1 MRVLISADMEG
12 LTGVTCPEDCEYGAP
27 RWESARHLMMSDV
40 NAAVAGF
47 FDAGATE
54 VIVND
59 SHSNKRNLILS
70 ELDSRASAIIGTHK
84 EWGMLQGIADAD
96 AVAFVGYHTGAGHQG
111 ILSHTYIGE
120 TIRDVHVNGVSS
132 SEGRMNTLLAAEFGV
147 PVVLITG
154 DDLTCDDAAT
164 YAPNCQMV
172 TVKEC
177 IDRYTARCFPPSV
190 TATMI
195 REAARATLVKEHPV
209 LAPTEPVTF
218 DVFFDSTNPVMAA
231 TAIPGVQA
239 TNETS
244 VTFTLPT
251 MGQAMRCFKV
261 VSAMASASTEPDYG

>member
-27 RWESARHLMMSDV
+27 RWESARQLMMSDV

-47 FDAGATE
+47 FDGGATE

-59 SHSNKRNLILS
+59 AHANKRNLILS
-70 ELDSRASAIIGTHK
+70 DLDPRASAIIGTHK
-84 EWGMLQGIADAD
+84 EWGMLQGIDKTD
-96 AVAFVGYHTGAGHQG
+96 AVAFIGYHTGAGHQG

-132 SEGRMNTLLAAEFGV
+132 SEGRMNALLAAEFGV

-164 YAPNCQMV
+164 YAPKSQMV
-172 TVKEC
+172 AVKEC
-177 IDRYTARCFPPSV
+177 IDRYTARCFPPSM
-190 TATMI
+190 TAAMI
-195 REAARATLVKEHPV
+195 REAARTSLANEHPV
-209 LAPTEPVTF
+209 SAPTEPFTF
-218 DVFFDSTNPVMAA
+218 DVFFDSTNPVMAT

-239 TNETS
+239 TGETS
-244 VTFTLPT
+244 VSFTLPT
-251 MGQAMRCFKV
+251 MREAMRCFKV
-261 VSAMASASTEPDYG
+261 VSSMASASTEPDYG